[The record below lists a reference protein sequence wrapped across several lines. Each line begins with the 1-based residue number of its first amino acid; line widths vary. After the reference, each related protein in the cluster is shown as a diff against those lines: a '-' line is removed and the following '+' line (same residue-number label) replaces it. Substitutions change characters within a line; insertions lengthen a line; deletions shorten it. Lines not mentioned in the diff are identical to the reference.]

1 MSVSGELNTELH
13 HVSGNYPVMQHDT
26 GEQYS

>member
-1 MSVSGELNTELH
+1 MSVSGELNTKFMS
-13 HVSGNYPVMQHDT
+13 VNRPVMQHDT